1 VVDGPG
7 LSPSLG
13 TPLAQVA
20 LAEPLGLFL
29 GLERELSQK
38 PAGIRTFALVAVLGA
53 AGFYAATALTGL
65 VSSAGAV
72 TSTVALYRTGTVA
85 GSEAVVAVMAATA
98 ASVAVKAGLVAG
110 ADRRFV
116 RRVLAWTVVLLAVG
130 AVATV
135 VAVQYW

>member
-1 VVDGPG
+1 
-7 LSPSLG
+7 
-13 TPLAQVA
+13 
-20 LAEPLGLFL
+20 
-29 GLERELSQK
+29 
-38 PAGIRTFALVAVLGA
+38 
-53 AGFYAATALTGL
+53 
-65 VSSAGAV
+65 
-72 TSTVALYRTGTVA
+72 VALYRTGTVA